1 MNVILAPTWRAAG
14 ARTLMLAM
22 GLAVVAGGMYL
33 IDGPPMS
40 SRAVHQNEIARFTPA
55 VGRGL
60 TQFLGETALLVF
72 ATGVARLG
80 LKIRL

>member
-1 MNVILAPTWRAAG
+1 MNVSLAPTWRAAG
-14 ARTLMLAM
+14 ARTLMIAAA
-22 GLAVVAGGMYL
+22 LAVVAGGMYL

-40 SRAVHQNEIARFTPA
+40 SRAVRQNEIARFAPS

-60 TQFLGETALLVF
+60 TQLLGETALLAL